1 MGFQP
6 LRLGAYFRQRP
17 VEPGVRVIMEQ
28 QQQLTTLWQSVRQS
42 MRMNLAVMSYRQWID
57 GLVPVTIDNNVLVVE
72 CPSESVRETV
82 TQYYMDNLMESARRA
97 NPRIAGILLTLPSQR
112 NDFAPKPEPAST
124 SPYSLNHRYTF
135 DTFVV
140 GNSNR
145 YAHAACLAVADKPG
159 AAYNPLFLYGG
170 VGLGKTHLMH
180 AIGHEVRRKNPMA
193 RVLYT
198 TSESFTND
206 LIECI
211 RLNKTPEFRQKYR
224 SLDVLMIDDI
234 QFIAQKDSVQEE
246 FFNTF
251 NTLHNAGKQIVV
263 CSDRPPKELATL
275 EERLRSRFEWGLI
288 ADIQKPDL
296 ETRIAILRNR
306 IQQDNLKVDDRIV
319 EYIAENVQDSIRE
332 LEGSLQRVL
341 FFASISKQPLNMEL
355 AQEALKDIIPV
366 QKKQAVTPE
375 RIQEVVAEYYNLS
388 VETLLS
394 PRRDKAVATARHVA
408 IYLCHDML
416 SLPYKNISALFKRG
430 DHTTAMNSCTKVE
443 EMLEKDDMFR
453 RTMADIKSRLV

>member
-1 MGFQP
+1 
-6 LRLGAYFRQRP
+6 
-17 VEPGVRVIMEQ
+17 MEQ
-28 QQQLTTLWQSVRQS
+28 QQQLSSLWQSVRQS
-42 MRMNLAVMSYRQWID
+42 MRVNLAALTYRRYID
-57 GLVPVTIDNNVLVVE
+57 PLLPVTIDNNVLVVE
-72 CPSESVRETV
+72 CPSESIRDTITE
-82 TQYYMDNLMESARRA
+82 YYVDNLLESARKVE
-97 NPRIAGILLTLPSQR
+97 PRIAGVLLTLPAQR
-112 NDFAPKPEPAST
+112 NDFAPKPEPVAST
-124 SPYSLNHRYTF
+124 NPYSLNHRYTF

-180 AIGHEVRRKNPMA
+180 AIGHEVRRNNPMA

-341 FFASISKQPLNMEL
+341 FFASISKQPLTMEL

-366 QKKQAVTPE
+366 QKKQAVTVE
-375 RIQEVVAEYYNLS
+375 RIQEVVSEYYNLS
-388 VETLLS
+388 VDTLLS

-408 IYLCHDML
+408 IYLCHDLL

-453 RTMADIKSRLV
+453 RTMADIRSRLV

>member
-1 MGFQP
+1 
-6 LRLGAYFRQRP
+6 
-17 VEPGVRVIMEQ
+17 MEQ
-28 QQQLTTLWQSVRQS
+28 QEQLSNLWNSVRQS
-42 MRMNLAVMSYRQWID
+42 MRLSLATMSYKQWI
-57 GLVPVTIDNNVLVVE
+57 GVLTPLVIQNNVLVVE
-72 CPSESVRETV
+72 CPNEDVRKTV
-82 TQYYMDNLMESARRA
+82 TEFYLTSLQEYARKA
-97 NPRIAGILLTLPSQR
+97 NPRIVDILLTLPGQR
-112 NDFAPKPEPAST
+112 NDFAPKPQESVN
-124 SPYSLNHRYTF
+124 SNLYSLNHRYTF

-145 YAHAACLAVADKPG
+145 YAHAACVAVADNPG

-224 SLDVLMIDDI
+224 NLDVLMIDDI

-306 IQQDNLKVDDRIV
+306 IQQDNLKVDDTIV

-355 AQEALKDIIPV
+355 AQEALKDIVPV
-366 QKKQAVTPE
+366 QRKQLVTVE

-388 VETLLS
+388 VDTLLS

-408 IYLCHDML
+408 IYLCHDIL
-416 SLPYKNISALFKRG
+416 SLPYKNIAALFKRG

-443 EMLEKDDMFR
+443 EMMEKDDMFR
-453 RTMADIKSRLV
+453 RTIQDIRTRLI

>member
-1 MGFQP
+1 
-6 LRLGAYFRQRP
+6 
-17 VEPGVRVIMEQ
+17 MEQ
-28 QQQLTTLWQSVRQS
+28 QEQLSNLWNSVRQS
-42 MRMNLAVMSYRQWID
+42 MRLSLATMSYKQWI
-57 GLVPVTIDNNVLVVE
+57 GVLTPLVIQNNVLVVE
-72 CPSESVRETV
+72 CPNEDVRKTV
-82 TQYYMDNLMESARRA
+82 TEFYLTSLQEYARKA
-97 NPRIAGILLTLPSQR
+97 NPRIVDILLTLPGQR
-112 NDFAPKPEPAST
+112 NDFAPKPQESV
-124 SPYSLNHRYTF
+124 SSNLYSLNHRYTF

-145 YAHAACLAVADKPG
+145 YAHAACVAVADNPG

-224 SLDVLMIDDI
+224 NLDVLMIDDI

-306 IQQDNLKVDDRIV
+306 IQQDNLKVDDTIV

-355 AQEALKDIIPV
+355 AQEALKDIVPV
-366 QKKQAVTPE
+366 QRKQLVTVE

-388 VETLLS
+388 VDTLLS

-408 IYLCHDML
+408 IYLCHDIL
-416 SLPYKNISALFKRG
+416 SLPYKNIAALFKRG

-443 EMLEKDDMFR
+443 EMMEKDDMFR
-453 RTMADIKSRLV
+453 RTIQDIRTRLI

>member
-1 MGFQP
+1 
-6 LRLGAYFRQRP
+6 
-17 VEPGVRVIMEQ
+17 MEQ
-28 QQQLTTLWQSVRQS
+28 QEQLSNLWNSVRQS
-42 MRMNLAVMSYRQWID
+42 MRLSLATMSYKQWI
-57 GLVPVTIDNNVLVVE
+57 GVLTPLVIQNNVLVVE
-72 CPSESVRETV
+72 CPNEDVRKTV
-82 TQYYMDNLMESARRA
+82 TEFYLTSLQEYARKA
-97 NPRIAGILLTLPSQR
+97 NPRIVDILLTLPGQR
-112 NDFAPKPEPAST
+112 NDFAPKPQESV
-124 SPYSLNHRYTF
+124 SSNLYSLNHRYTF

-145 YAHAACLAVADKPG
+145 YAHAACVAVADNPG

-224 SLDVLMIDDI
+224 NLDVLMIDDI

-306 IQQDNLKVDDRIV
+306 IQQDNLKVDDTIV

-355 AQEALKDIIPV
+355 AQEALKDIVPV
-366 QKKQAVTPE
+366 QRKQLVTVE
-375 RIQEVVAEYYNLS
+375 RIQEVVAEYYTLS
-388 VETLLS
+388 VDTLLS

-408 IYLCHDML
+408 IYLCHDIL
-416 SLPYKNISALFKRG
+416 SLPYKNIAALFKRG

-443 EMLEKDDMFR
+443 EMMEKDDMFR
-453 RTMADIKSRLV
+453 RTIQDIRTRLI

>member
-1 MGFQP
+1 
-6 LRLGAYFRQRP
+6 
-17 VEPGVRVIMEQ
+17 MEQ
-28 QQQLTTLWQSVRQS
+28 QELSSLWTSVRQS
-42 MRMNLAVMSYRQWID
+42 MRLNISAISFKQWID
-57 GLVPVTIDNNVLVVE
+57 VLTPLVIQNNVLVLE
-72 CPSESVRETV
+72 CPNEIVRDTV
-82 TQYYMDNLMESARRA
+82 NKFHLDLLREYTRKA
-97 NPRIAGILLTLPSQR
+97 NPRIADLLLTLPNQR
-112 NDFAPKPEPAST
+112 NDFAPKPQESV
-124 SPYSLNHRYTF
+124 SSSLYSLNHRYTF

-140 GNSNR
+140 GKSNQ
-145 YAHAACLAVADKPG
+145 YAHAACLAVAENPG
-159 AAYNPLFLYGG
+159 IAYNPLFLYGG

-198 TSESFTND
+198 TSEAFTND

-211 RLNKTPEFRQKYR
+211 RLNKQPEFRQKYR
-224 SLDVLMIDDI
+224 NLDVLMIDDI

-306 IQQDNLKVDDRIV
+306 IQQDKLKVDDAIV

-341 FFASISKQPLNMEL
+341 FFASISKQPLTMEL

-388 VETLLS
+388 VETMLS

-416 SLPYKNISALFKRG
+416 SLPYKNIATLFKRG

-443 EMLEKDDMFR
+443 EMLGKDQVFR
-453 RTMADIKSRLV
+453 RTVEDIRSRLL